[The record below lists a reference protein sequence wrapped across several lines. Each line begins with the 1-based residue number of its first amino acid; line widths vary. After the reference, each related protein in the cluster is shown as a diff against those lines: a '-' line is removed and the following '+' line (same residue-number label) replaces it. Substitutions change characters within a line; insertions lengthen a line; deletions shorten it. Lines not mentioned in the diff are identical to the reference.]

1 MNMDH
6 ELLWMLGGIASL
18 LGMASLVTKKIK
30 ESCLKNLETSPNQI
44 ETINNLDA
52 RVKAWW
58 VMAITFSLAL
68 TTGGIG
74 SLVLFSLISFLSLR
88 ELITL
93 TPTKKADY
101 RTLLWCFFVVIPVQY
116 ILVGM
121 QWYGLFSILI
131 PVYAFIFISI
141 GCAVQGD
148 TYNFLERAAK
158 IQWGL
163 MISVYCVSHVPALL
177 TLKIPDYLGQNAK
190 LLLFF
195 VIIVQL
201 SDILQYVWGKLL
213 GKRKIAP
220 RLSPNKTLEGFI
232 GGVLSAS
239 LIGMLLYWATPFN
252 PWQAF
257 IASLIIT
264 IMGFFGGLVM
274 SAVKRDRGIKDYGS
288 IIKGHGGMMDRIDS
302 LCFAAPIFFHYV
314 RYYFTL

>member
-1 MNMDH
+1 MDH
-6 ELLWMLGGIASL
+6 ELLWMLGGIAIL
-18 LGMASLVTKKIK
+18 LSMASIATKIIK
-30 ESCLKNLETSPNQI
+30 AYALKNFTTNPNNI
-44 ETINNLDA
+44 ETINNLND
-52 RVKAWW
+52 RIKAWW
-58 VMAITFSLAL
+58 AMAITFSLAM
-68 TTGGIG
+68 TTGGVG

-101 RTLLWCFFVVIPVQY
+101 RTLLWCFFVVIPLQY
-116 ILVGM
+116 LLVGLE
-121 QWYGLFSILI
+121 WYALFSILI

-148 TYNFLERAAK
+148 TENFLERAAK

-177 TLKIPDYLGQNAK
+177 TLNIPNYKGENIK

-201 SDILQYVWGKLL
+201 SDVLQYVWGKLL

-220 RLSPNKTLEGFI
+220 KLSPNKTLEGFL
-232 GGVLSAS
+232 GGVISAS
-239 LIGMLLYWATPFN
+239 LVGTALYWATPFT
-252 PWQAF
+252 PLQAF
-257 IASLIIT
+257 FGSLIIT

-274 SAVKRDRGIKDYGS
+274 SAVKRDKGIKDYGA

-302 LCFAAPIFFHYV
+302 LCFAAPIFFHFV
-314 RYYFTL
+314 RYYFT